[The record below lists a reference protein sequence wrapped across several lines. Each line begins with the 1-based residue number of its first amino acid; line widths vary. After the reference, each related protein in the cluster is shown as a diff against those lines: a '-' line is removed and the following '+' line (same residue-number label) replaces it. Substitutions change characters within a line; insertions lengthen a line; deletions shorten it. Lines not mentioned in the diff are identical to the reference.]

1 MGEPGRSGDG
11 IRGDLLAYSADGSPP
26 PSYRLMIP
34 YATYKVVHYLGIF
47 ILLTALAA
55 RLGRA
60 AAASAAPA
68 AATPT
73 ADPWKKRLGIAH
85 GTALFLILLGGF
97 GMLARL
103 DVTHGLALP
112 GWIWAKLGIWT
123 LLGAAILV
131 ASRIPALSGRLLLV
145 VPALAVLAGVIA
157 LYKPF

>member
-1 MGEPGRSGDG
+1 
-11 IRGDLLAYSADGSPP
+11 
-26 PSYRLMIP
+26 MIP

-47 ILLTALAA
+47 LLLTALAA

-60 AAASAAPA
+60 AGFAAGSASTGPSAP
-68 AATPT
+68 TS
-73 ADPWKKRLGIAH
+73 DPWKKRLGVTH
-85 GTALFLILLGGF
+85 GIALFLILLGGF

-103 DVTHGLALP
+103 DITHGLGLP

-131 ASRIPALSGRLLLV
+131 ASRIPALSGRLLVV
-145 VPALAVLAGVIA
+145 VPALAVLAGIIA

>member
-1 MGEPGRSGDG
+1 
-11 IRGDLLAYSADGSPP
+11 
-26 PSYRLMIP
+26 MIP

-47 ILLTALAA
+47 LLLTALAA

-60 AAASAAPA
+60 AGFAANSGSSGHAGP
-68 AATPT
+68 TP
-73 ADPWKKRLGIAH
+73 DPWKRRLGITH

-103 DVTHGLALP
+103 DVTHGLGLP

-123 LLGAAILV
+123 VLGATIVV
-131 ASRIPALSGRLLLV
+131 ASRIPALAGRLLVV
-145 VPALAVLAGVIA
+145 VPALAVLAGIIA

>member
-1 MGEPGRSGDG
+1 
-11 IRGDLLAYSADGSPP
+11 
-26 PSYRLMIP
+26 MIP

-47 ILLTALAA
+47 LLLTALAA

-60 AAASAAPA
+60 AGFAAGAP
-68 AATPT
+68 TSGT
-73 ADPWKKRLGIAH
+73 APPAPDPWKRRLGITH

-103 DVTHGLALP
+103 NITHGLGLP

-123 LLGAAILV
+123 VLGALILV
-131 ASRIPALSGRLLLV
+131 VRRTPALSGRLLV
-145 VPALAVLAGVIA
+145 AVPFLAVLAGIIA

>member
-1 MGEPGRSGDG
+1 
-11 IRGDLLAYSADGSPP
+11 
-26 PSYRLMIP
+26 MIP

-47 ILLTALAA
+47 TLLTALAA

-60 AAASAAPA
+60 AGSAASPTSKGAVAPI
-68 AATPT
+68 

-85 GTALFLILLGGF
+85 GTGLFLILLGGF

-103 DVTHGLALP
+103 DVTHGLGLP

-123 LLGAAILV
+123 TLGAAILV
-131 ASRIPALSGRLLLV
+131 ASRVPALAGRLLVV
-145 VPALAVLAGVIA
+145 VPALAVLAGIIA

>member
-1 MGEPGRSGDG
+1 
-11 IRGDLLAYSADGSPP
+11 
-26 PSYRLMIP
+26 MIP

-47 ILLTALAA
+47 LLLTALAA

-60 AAASAAPA
+60 AGFAAGASAAGTAQPA
-68 AATPT
+68 Q
-73 ADPWKKRLGIAH
+73 DPWKRRLGITH

-103 DVTHGLALP
+103 DVTQGLALP

-123 LLGAAILV
+123 LLGAAIVV
-131 ASRIPALSGRLLLV
+131 ASRIPALSGRLLVV
-145 VPALAVLAGVIA
+145 VPALAVLAGIIA